1 MPSGTPTGPR
11 AGASP
16 RRILII
22 KPSSLGDLVHALPVL
37 ALLRE
42 TWPRAHIA
50 WLVGTAFAPLLDGHP
65 LLDEVIVF
73 DRRRFGRLLQSR
85 RILADFGRFV
95 WQLRRRRFDLV
106 IDLQGLVRSGFL
118 AWASGAPRRVGFAR
132 ARELAP
138 LFYSRR
144 VACPPDA
151 THAVDKNLHLAE
163 VLCRPVAAGATDQN
177 AKRQRAPQHAALAGA
192 SRSDTRCVP
201 GHGAASFPL
210 GLRHEEL
217 AAARRLLADAA
228 GRPLDTFMALLP
240 GARWESKR
248 WPGDRFAALID
259 RLHAEGLPPVVLA
272 GGSDDRTL
280 AEQIASAC
288 AAPVTN
294 LVGRTTLREL
304 SALLALST
312 LVICQDSGPMHIAAA
327 LDKPLVALFG
337 PTSPA
342 RTGPYSWAA
351 RVVALPLDCAP
362 CYRRQCPLGHHA
374 CLKRL
379 EVDAVLAAVRER
391 WNTAERFASAAL
403 VQG

>member
-1 MPSGTPTGPR
+1 MQDRR
-11 AGASP
+11 AIAHPGAASP

-22 KPSSLGDLVHALPVL
+22 KPSSLGDIVHALPVL
-37 ALLRE
+37 VLLRE
-42 TWPRAHIA
+42 TWPQACIA
-50 WLVGTAFAPLLDGHP
+50 WLAGTAFAPLLDGHP

-85 RILADFGRFV
+85 RILADFVCFV
-95 WQLRRRRFDLV
+95 WRLRRRRFDLV

-118 AWASGAPRRVGFAR
+118 AWASGARRRIGFAE

-138 LFYSRR
+138 LFYSQR

-151 THAVDKNLHLAE
+151 THAVDKNWH
-163 VLCRPVAAGATDQN
+163 
-177 AKRQRAPQHAALAGA
+177 LAGA
-192 SRSDTRCVP
+192 LVRRDGASGGPSGDREGAVRDHPDPRWKPDT
-201 GHGAASFPL
+201 GARPPPRFPL
-210 GLRHEEL
+210 GLRSGEL
-217 AAARRLLADAA
+217 AAARRLLAEAA
-228 GRPLDTFMALLP
+228 GRPLDTFIALLP

-248 WPGDRFAALID
+248 WPADRFATLIG
-259 RLHAEGLPPVVLA
+259 RLHAEGLPPVVLL
-272 GGSDDRTL
+272 GGPDDRTL

-294 LVGRTTLREL
+294 LVGRSTLREL

-342 RTGPYSWAA
+342 RTGPYSPAA
-351 RVVALPLDCAP
+351 RVISLPLECAP

-379 EVDAVLAAVRER
+379 EIDAVLAAVRER
-391 WNTAERFASAAL
+391 WNTADRSAPVASAL
-403 VQG
+403 V